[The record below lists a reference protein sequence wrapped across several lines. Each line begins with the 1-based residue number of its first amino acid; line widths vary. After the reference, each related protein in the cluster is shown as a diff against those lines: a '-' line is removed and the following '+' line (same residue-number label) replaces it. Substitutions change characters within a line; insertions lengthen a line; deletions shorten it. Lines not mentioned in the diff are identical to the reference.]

1 MIACVSELCYA
12 GSGISSSVQERLMS
26 GLWCLLLLI
35 MALFK
40 IR

>member
-26 GLWCLLLLI
+26 GLCLLLLI